1 LWPVS
6 NALKG
11 IRVINQ
17 SSAYRLQDNTS
28 RGDAFTISLD
38 GQKIIAYPGETLA
51 SVLLANGKRAF
62 RHSQTKGEPRGLYCG
77 MGICFECLV
86 TVNGRAN
93 VRACQTLAQPDDI
106 VESQS

>member
-1 LWPVS
+1 M
-6 NALKG
+6 KG
-11 IRVINQ
+11 IRVTEK
-17 SSAYRLQDNTS
+17 SSAYRIQNNTY
-28 RGDAFTISLD
+28 RGDAFTVSLD
-38 GQKIIAYPGETLA
+38 GQKITAFPGETLA
-51 SVLLANGKRAF
+51 TVLLASGKRMF

-106 VESQS
+106 VECQS